1 VGRFAAC
8 NKKKSPSEWT
18 YLWSSRPEMFNH
30 V

>member
-8 NKKKSPSEWT
+8 KKKKIPSEGP
-18 YLWSSRPEMFNH
+18 YLLSSRPEMFNH